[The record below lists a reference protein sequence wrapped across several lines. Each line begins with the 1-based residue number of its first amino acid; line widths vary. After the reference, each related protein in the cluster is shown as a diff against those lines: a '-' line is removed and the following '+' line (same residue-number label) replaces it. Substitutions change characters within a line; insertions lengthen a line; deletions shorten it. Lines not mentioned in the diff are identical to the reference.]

1 MSTPTTTPQQPY
13 PGIGSIQRIQPV
25 EVVDVVEV
33 VEIVDVVEVPSDPDL
48 VEQAVPGYG
57 VPSQDPSGGAQV
69 GLSPDEAER
78 EAKSALVGGGVMA
91 GLVAGVAA
99 GAVLGGPIGVLVGG
113 TVGTIAG
120 ALGGEAAGMIADPEP
135 ASPVPPSA
143 PSASEE
149 RPADS

>member
-1 MSTPTTTPQQPY
+1 MSTHTTPQQPY

-25 EVVDVVEV
+25 EVVDVAK
-33 VEIVDVVEVPSDPDL
+33 VPSDPDL
-48 VEQAVPGYG
+48 VEQAVPGHG

-69 GLSPDEAER
+69 GLSPDESER

-135 ASPVPPSA
+135 APPVPPSA